1 MTAIVGVLNKT
12 GAVMA
17 ADSATTVPRDEGN
30 RIYNN
35 ATKILRLSDTQPV
48 AIMHFHHTEFMGIP
62 ISLLAGMYRKKLGN
76 RSFGTLKEYVNDF
89 LSFLHKEP
97 HFNDKD
103 ALDRYLCLEIRT
115 YYDKVREYSA
125 PGLDESL
132 KEERDHPLTDEE
144 LLEVKKA
151 RLIEGINAITEI
163 LAENEKT
170 AQEFEGYSFKQ
181 FQKYA
186 KEDID
191 ALIELCNHD
200 GLPTDMRAEWE
211 EGLYKYLCSSF
222 FYNGCGIVFV
232 GYGEDEIFPS
242 LIPIYV
248 SGIMDGRLRFLI
260 DPEDESRIDF
270 DTRSAVRPFAQTD
283 VMNTMLRGVS
293 PAITEKLDEITS
305 ETLSNTKERIAQTLK
320 ESGVSEEIIANIREL
335 DLDDEHKKHDDQ
347 INDFIQQEYVEGLL
361 DTVEN
366 FGIEDMANMAESL
379 ISITSLQRH
388 ITASEESV
396 GGPVDV
402 AVITKSGGFVWLKN
416 KAA

>member
-1 MTAIVGVLNKT
+1 MTAIVGVLNKA

-62 ISLLAGMYRKKLGN
+62 FSLLAGMYRKKLCN

-97 HFNDKD
+97 HCNDRNIQDK
-103 ALDRYLCLEIRT
+103 YLCSEIRT
-115 YYDKVREYSA
+115 YYDKVKEYSV
-125 PGLDESL
+125 PGLEDPMEES
-132 KEERDHPLTDEE
+132 DCPLTDEKI
-144 LLEVKKA
+144 LEIKKA
-151 RLIEGINAITEI
+151 RLIGGMNAIYEVLI
-163 LAENEKT
+163 KGEKKV
-170 AQEFEGYSFKQ
+170 QEFEDFTFKQ

-191 ALIELCNHD
+191 ALIQLCELD

-211 EGLYKYLCSSF
+211 EGLYKYLCSTF
-222 FYNGCGIVFV
+222 FFNGSGIVFV
-232 GYGEDEIFPS
+232 GYGADEIFPS
-242 LIPIYV
+242 LIPV
-248 SGIMDGRLRFLI
+248 FVAGIMDGRLRYVI
-260 DPEDESRIDF
+260 DPDDESRIDS

-293 PAITEKLDEITS
+293 PAIIEKLDDITS

-320 ESGVSEEIIANIREL
+320 ESGVSEDIVTKVMEL
-335 DLDDEHKKHDDQ
+335 DLDEEQKQHDDQ
-347 INDFIQQEYVEGLL
+347 IYDFIQQEYVEGLM

-366 FGIEDMANMAESL
+366 FGIMDMANMAESL
-379 ISITSLQRH
+379 VAMTSLQRH
-388 ITASEESV
+388 MTSAEETV
-396 GGPVDV
+396 GGPVEV
-402 AVITKSGGFVWLKN
+402 AALTKENGFTWIKHQTEY
-416 KAA
+416 